1 MINKI
6 LQIQERN
13 TLRAY
18 NDFLKKIKEQY
29 DQLYDLDKKIVD
41 MISEMEQHKE
51 QILVKNVLFFIKIF
65 FQKKLFNRFFQK
77 FEADEKNAS
86 NEDEECVFY
95 YYIRKNKV
103 ELKEKM
109 DIYKNV
115 KLHRDQLE
123 AKVRAEAGLKIF

>member
-1 MINKI
+1 MKFTFFENDLLTAVQNLRKSDKFKGVDFSLEAMINKI

-51 QILVKNVLFFIKIF
+51 QILVKT
-65 FQKKLFNRFFQK
+65 
-77 FEADEKNAS
+77 
-86 NEDEECVFY
+86 
-95 YYIRKNKV
+95 
-103 ELKEKM
+103 
-109 DIYKNV
+109 
-115 KLHRDQLE
+115 
-123 AKVRAEAGLKIF
+123 

>member
-51 QILVKNVLFFIKIF
+51 QILVKTSYFLLNFFP
-65 FQKKLFNRFFQK
+65 KKFFNRFFQK

>member
-13 TLRAY
+13 TLHAY

-51 QILVKNVLFFIKIF
+51 QILVKKPLIF
-65 FQKKLFNRFFQK
+65 
-77 FEADEKNAS
+77 
-86 NEDEECVFY
+86 
-95 YYIRKNKV
+95 
-103 ELKEKM
+103 
-109 DIYKNV
+109 
-115 KLHRDQLE
+115 
-123 AKVRAEAGLKIF
+123 